1 MLKGHKRVMSKVT
14 FQVIKHVQHDH
25 IDLIS
30 SLSVMS
36 NKVID
41 VGGRGV
47 MSPVVTLSSVKEIR
61 WPKLILVLITAEL
74 LLWLLCLQN
83 CGIPTML

>member
-1 MLKGHKRVMSKVT
+1 MT
-14 FQVIKHVQHDH
+14 FQVIKYVQHDH
-25 IDLIS
+25 IGLIS

-36 NKVID
+36 NKAIE

-61 WPKLILVLITAEL
+61 WPRLLLVLTTVEL

-83 CGIPTML
+83 CEILTMLWIVT